1 MFSVEVWVEILKRVG
16 KKGRIACMQT
26 CQWMYD
32 IALIHVWKP
41 WKKIGKNSRMTGLAF
56 ACKNNFV
63 VYYVKWSLMAGKDW
77 NPASLEYGEAL
88 EQALINNRE
97 ALCEIMLTKNCCLP
111 SESTIFY
118 CARYGSVNI
127 FQILLNDK
135 RIDLFKDRLVLVEAI
150 KYGNYKV
157 VKILLRDSRMNLEW
171 QDGALFR
178 FLFCSPTLARKTC
191 KELLKDSRICPEI
204 GHALSFACEKGLY
217 GVVKLLV
224 KDYRVN
230 VAISDNYPI
239 RTASK
244 NGHLAIVSL
253 LLKDKR
259 VDPTACHNYALRVA
273 IEQGNL
279 DMVKL
284 LLTHP
289 SVDPTKPYKSPD
301 SPLTLAEM
309 FDHTHIVDF
318 LKGEIDKRSNFFQ
331 KLIGI

>member
-1 MFSVEVWVEILKRVG
+1 MFSIEIWVEILRRVG
-16 KKGRIACMQT
+16 KGDRIVCMQT

-32 IALIHVWKP
+32 IALSHVWKP

-56 ACKNNFV
+56 ACKNNFI

-88 EQALINNRE
+88 EQALTNNRE
-97 ALCEIMLTKNCCLP
+97 ALCEIMLTTNCSLP

-127 FQILLNDK
+127 FQILFKDE

-157 VKILLRDSRMNLEW
+157 VKMLLRDPRMNLEW
-171 QDGALFR
+171 QDNSLFR

-191 KELLKDSRICPEI
+191 KVLLKDFRICPKI
-204 GHALSFACEKGLY
+204 GHALSFACEKGFF
-217 GVVKLLV
+217 GVVKLLL
-224 KDYRVN
+224 KDYRVDVTEN
-230 VAISDNYPI
+230 SHYAI
-239 RTASK
+239 RVASK
-244 NGHLAIVSL
+244 NGHYEVASL

-259 VDPTACHNYALRVA
+259 VDPTTCHNYALRVA
-273 IEQGNL
+273 VEKGDLN
-279 DMVKL
+279 MVKL

-289 SVDPTKPYKSPD
+289 SVDPTRPYKSPD

-309 FDHTHIVDF
+309 FNHTDIIEF
-318 LKGEIDKRSNFFQ
+318 LKEEIDRRSNFFQ